1 MAKISTFP
9 SNSGQGLS
17 QRQKNFIHIYLEAK
31 TIEEACRTAKVAKG
45 TVYNWMK
52 DPLFQRELEQQ
63 REGLIKTAFHRLTV
77 YLDRAIITYVN
88 LLASENEAIRKG
100 TAEGIIDRFAKLRE
114 QKDIMDRLERLED
127 VMQKQQKR

>member
-1 MAKISTFP
+1 MAKISAFP

-17 QRQKNFIHIYLEAK
+17 QRQKTFIHVYLEAK
-31 TIEEACRTAKVAKG
+31 TLEDACRNAKVAKG

-63 REGLIKTAFHRLTV
+63 RDELIRTAFHRLTV
-77 YLDRAIITYVN
+77 YLDRAIVTYVN
-88 LLASENEAIRKG
+88 LLTSESEAIRKG

-114 QKDIMDRLERLED
+114 QKDIIDRLERLED
-127 VMQKQQKR
+127 VMHKQQKR